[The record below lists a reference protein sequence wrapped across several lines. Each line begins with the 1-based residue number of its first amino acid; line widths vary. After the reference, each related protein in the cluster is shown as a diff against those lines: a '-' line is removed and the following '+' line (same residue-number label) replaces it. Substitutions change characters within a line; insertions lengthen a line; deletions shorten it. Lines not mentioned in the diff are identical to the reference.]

1 MSVNMINCRKVF
13 GIRNIVADVLGKQ
26 SLPQLSNL
34 FSTFFGMRTPSS
46 REPGKWLAKT
56 LQVVLRMLREPNF
69 AMAAVIKFHILNG
82 F

>member
-1 MSVNMINCRKVF
+1 MWDKKYSCRCS
-13 GIRNIVADVLGKQ
+13 GKTECATAVK
-26 SLPQLSNL
+26 LILHI
-34 FSTFFGMRTPSS
+34 FGMRTPSS

-69 AMAAVIKFHILNG
+69 AMAAVNKFHILNG